1 MKIKYIK
8 MENSVSEVTENEF
21 HVLVNSHNVLSD
33 MIKKDKSLRKAEKL
47 EKLSAKN
54 LLTVGYSKDLGFDFC
69 YRVQGG
75 YIHVLIKENDVTFLY
90 VSHSGTT
97 YYRTF
102 EVSDYLPKFY
112 LEELLGYEKTA
123 PKGINFLARDGYF
136 YATDFVTVEA
146 KAISERND

>member
-8 MENSVSEVTENEF
+8 MENSVSEVTETEF
-21 HVLVNSHNVLSD
+21 TGLVDAHNVLSD

-54 LLTVGYSKDLGFDFC
+54 LLTLGYAKEFGFDFM
-69 YRVQGG
+69 YQVQGG
-75 YIHVLIKENDVTFLY
+75 YIHVLVKENDVTFLY

-102 EVSDYLPKFY
+102 DLVDYLPKFY
-112 LEELLGYEKTA
+112 LEELSGYEKTA

-136 YATDFVTVEA
+136 YATEFVTVEA
-146 KAISERND
+146 KAMSERNN

>member
-47 EKLSAKN
+47 EKLSSKN
-54 LLTVGYSKDLGFDFC
+54 LLTVGYSKDFGFDFL
-69 YRVQGG
+69 YQVRGG
-75 YIHVLIKENDVTFLY
+75 HIHVLVLETKVTFLY
-90 VSHSGTT
+90 ISHSGTT

-102 EVSDYLPKFY
+102 EVVDYLPKFY
-112 LEELLGYEKTA
+112 LEELLSDFSTL
-123 PKGINFLARDGYF
+123 KGTNFLAKDGYF
-136 YATDFVTVEA
+136 YATDFVKVEA
-146 KAISERND
+146 KAMEEREV

>member
-8 MENSVSEVTENEF
+8 MENSVSEVTETEF
-21 HVLVNSHNVLSD
+21 TGLVSAHNILSD

-47 EKLSAKN
+47 EKLSTKN
-54 LLTVGYSKDLGFDFC
+54 LLTVGYSKDFGFDFL
-69 YRVQGG
+69 YQVQGG
-75 YIHVLIKENDVTFLY
+75 YIHVLVKENDVTFLY

-102 EVSDYLPKFY
+102 EVVDYLPKFY

-136 YATDFVTVEA
+136 YATEFVTVEA
-146 KAISERND
+146 KAMSERNN

>member
-1 MKIKYIK
+1 MKIQYIK
-8 MENSVSEVTENEF
+8 MENSVSENTEKDF
-21 HVLVNSHNVLSD
+21 KDLSDAHNALSD

-54 LLTVGYSKDLGFDFC
+54 LLTVGYSKDFGFDFM
-69 YRVQGG
+69 YQVQGG
-75 YIHVLIKENDVTFLY
+75 YIHVLVKENDVTFLY

-102 EVSDYLPKFY
+102 EVADYLPKFY
-112 LEELLGYEKTA
+112 LEESLGYEKTA
-123 PKGINFLARDGYF
+123 PKGVNFLARDGYF

-146 KAISERND
+146 KAMSERND

>member
-8 MENSVSEVTENEF
+8 MKNSVSEVIENEF

-54 LLTVGYSKDLGFDFC
+54 LLTLGYSKDFGFDFM
-69 YRVQGG
+69 YQVQGG
-75 YIHVLIKENDVTFLY
+75 HIHVLVKENDVTFLY
-90 VSHSGTT
+90 ISHSGTT

-112 LEELLGYEKTA
+112 LEEQLGYEKTA

-146 KAISERND
+146 KAMAERNN

>member
-8 MENSVSEVTENEF
+8 MENSVSEVTKTEF
-21 HVLVNSHNVLSD
+21 YGLVNAHNVLSN

-54 LLTVGYSKDLGFDFC
+54 LLTIGYSKDFGFDFM
-69 YRVQGG
+69 YQVQGG
-75 YIHVLIKENDVTFLY
+75 YIHVLVKETDVTFLY

-102 EVSDYLPKFY
+102 EVVDYLPKFY
-112 LEELLGYEKTA
+112 LEELLNDLNI
-123 PKGINFLARDGYF
+123 PKGINFLAKDGYF
-136 YATDFVTVEA
+136 YTTDFVKVEA
-146 KAISERND
+146 KAMAEREV

>member
-8 MENSVSEVTENEF
+8 MENSVSEVTETEF
-21 HVLVNSHNVLSD
+21 TGLVNAHNVLSN

-54 LLTVGYSKDLGFDFC
+54 LLTVGYSKDFGFEFM
-69 YRVQGG
+69 YQVQGG
-75 YIHVLIKENDVTFLY
+75 YIHVLVKENDVTFLY

-102 EVSDYLPKFY
+102 EVGDYLPKFY

-136 YATDFVTVEA
+136 YATELVTVEA
-146 KAISERND
+146 KAMSERND

>member
-1 MKIKYIK
+1 MKIQYIK
-8 MENSVSEVTENEF
+8 MENSVSESTEKDFRDLAEA
-21 HVLVNSHNVLSD
+21 HNVLSK
-33 MIKKDKSLRKAEKL
+33 MIKDDKSLRKAEKL

-54 LLTVGYSKDLGFDFC
+54 LLTVGYAKDFGFDFM
-69 YRVQGG
+69 YQVQGG
-75 YIHVLIKENDVTFLY
+75 YIHVLVLENKVTFLY
-90 VSHSGTT
+90 ISHSGTT

-102 EVSDYLPKFY
+102 EVVDYLPKFY

-146 KAISERND
+146 NAMSERNN